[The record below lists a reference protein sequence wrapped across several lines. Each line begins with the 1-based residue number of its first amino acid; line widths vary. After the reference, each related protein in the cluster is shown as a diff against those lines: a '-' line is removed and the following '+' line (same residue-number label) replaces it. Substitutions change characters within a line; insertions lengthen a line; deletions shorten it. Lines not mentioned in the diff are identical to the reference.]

1 MVTAAAATCAM
12 TGLVL
17 AVRPAGSPAPL
28 RPAAHSVT
36 APAPEPPG
44 AADVAVPPVPPVPP
58 APQPG
63 TEPAAAAPWGDAGA
77 VPPANVPPAAVP
89 PAAGPPATLPAA
101 SAGTECAAS
110 GKTSCRNLLT
120 TNAGKVAYY
129 SNYSLDGSPAITHAI
144 IMVHGAGRNA
154 QSSFQGIRAEAVRTK
169 TNAETIVI
177 APSYQTKEDNPGAG
191 QVTWPDQA
199 WKEGGDSDS
208 GNLSSFDV
216 MDLIMARLVDKNRF
230 PNLNWVTLGGH
241 SAGGQFTQRYA
252 AGGKIPAQTRGV
264 QFNFIV
270 ANPSSYLYFT
280 PDRPLA
286 GSGGGIKFG
295 PVSVGSCGEYDDYK
309 YGLKNRVRYMK
320 EVSDADLVSRY
331 THARVMYL
339 SGGADTGD
347 ESLDED
353 CGAMLQGKNR
363 LIRSINYF
371 NYIRTKF
378 PGAPHERAQVSGTGH
393 DRESMFASPEAER
406 VVFGVPVNQARAS
419 RRTDTESGSSD
430 N

>member
-1 MVTAAAATCAM
+1 MSARRHGSKTRPRGLWWVVTAAAATCAM

-17 AVRPAGSPAPL
+17 AVQPAGSPAAL
-28 RPAAHSVT
+28 RPAALSVT
-36 APAPEPPG
+36 APAQEPPG
-44 AADVAVPPVPPVPP
+44 PADVAVPP
-58 APQPG
+58 AS
-63 TEPAAAAPWGDAGA
+63 E
-77 VPPANVPPAAVP
+77 PPANV
-89 PAAGPPATLPAA
+89 PPATLPAA
-101 SAGTECAAS
+101 SAGTECAAA

-120 TNAGKVAYY
+120 TNAGKVPYY

-154 QSSFQGIRAEAVRTK
+154 QSSFQGLRTEAVRTK

-177 APSYQTKEDNPGAG
+177 APAYQTKEDSPGAG

-241 SAGGQFTQRYA
+241 SAGGQFAQRYA
-252 AGGKIPAQTRGV
+252 AGGKIPAQTQGV

-286 GSGGGIKFG
+286 GSGGGLKFG

-339 SGGADTGD
+339 SGGADTGN

-406 VVFGVPVNQARAS
+406 VVFGVPVKQAQAS
-419 RRTDTESGSSD
+419 RRTDTENGTD